1 MCESISISFHYIIS
15 KEKQHLYLLT
25 VGRCHAFLDGIMKLS
40 TLGGEFVLIFDK
52 DKGSFLGIELKV
64 GVHFEKS
71 SRSLLESSDGTRGA
85 KGRGRRWGQE
95 SNNGKGYEYVFG
107 KHHYYEDSKGEAY
120 WWSMMIIDDPA
131 ATWGNLWLWIS
142 KKEASFTVSHS
153 STCSLHKVW

>member
-95 SNNGKGYEYVFG
+95 SDGKGYEYVFG
-107 KHHYYEDSKGEAY
+107 KHHYEDSKGEAY
-120 WWSMMIIDDPA
+120 W
-131 ATWGNLWLWIS
+131 
-142 KKEASFTVSHS
+142 
-153 STCSLHKVW
+153 